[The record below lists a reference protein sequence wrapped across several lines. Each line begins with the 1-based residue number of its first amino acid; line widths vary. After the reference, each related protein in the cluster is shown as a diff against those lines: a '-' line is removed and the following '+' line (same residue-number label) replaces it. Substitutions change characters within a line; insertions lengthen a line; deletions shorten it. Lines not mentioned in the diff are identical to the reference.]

1 MFFFSCVA
9 FKYCTFVSNSFLSIR
24 VLSIRTKCIVQGV
37 AGESFYQVRA
47 RLALLQGQFK
57 QAEQVYLEENAVG
70 EMLEVYRAL
79 FKWDELLQLAEA
91 KRLPE
96 LDTLKQEYY
105 QWLMQTGQE
114 EKAGEV
120 RLSCFRLSLVLVDA
134 LYSEF

>member
-1 MFFFSCVA
+1 MEG
-9 FKYCTFVSNSFLSIR
+9 T
-24 VLSIRTKCIVQGV
+24 
-37 AGESFYQVRA
+37 SFYQVRA
-47 RLALLQGQFK
+47 RLALLQNQFK

-70 EMLEVYRAL
+70 EMLDVYRSL

-96 LDTLKQEYY
+96 LDALKREYY

-120 RLSCFRLSLVLVDA
+120 HLL
-134 LYSEF
+134 